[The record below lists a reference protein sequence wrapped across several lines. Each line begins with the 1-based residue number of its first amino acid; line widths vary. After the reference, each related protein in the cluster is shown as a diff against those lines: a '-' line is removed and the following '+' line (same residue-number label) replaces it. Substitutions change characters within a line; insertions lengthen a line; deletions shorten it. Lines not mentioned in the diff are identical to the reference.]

1 MRFRSKE
8 RGTRVKDRAKN
19 GASKRA
25 GSFLAIASFL
35 ARPNPK
41 IPFLGL
47 SLLRNGNACYA
58 GYWSLNDQFTTF
70 NEKSWDSFDL
80 YNQDWKW
87 PQCEGDDLFPVDQGD
102 LDSSAA
108 TTSQNE
114 TVTSPDHTQPQ
125 YLNPTP
131 SKPIIKFCK
140 ELPPETPHIEQE
152 WDMRSTLLT
161 LTEEKSGEQA
171 SRPSAQEP
179 EFLDAVDVQSAGT
192 LPLLQS
198 VEYKMCSSLHLNLRL
213 PSTKHTLF

>member
-1 MRFRSKE
+1 MINLPLLTK
-8 RGTRVKDRAKN
+8 
-19 GASKRA
+19 
-25 GSFLAIASFL
+25 
-35 ARPNPK
+35 K
-41 IPFLGL
+41 I
-47 SLLRNGNACYA
+47 
-58 GYWSLNDQFTTF
+58 
-70 NEKSWDSFDL
+70 WDSFEL

-114 TVTSPDHTQPQ
+114 TVTSPDHILPR

-131 SKPIIKFCK
+131 SKPIITLCK
-140 ELPPETPHIEQE
+140 ELPTLNKTPQKTPHIGQE
-152 WDMRSTLLT
+152 RDMRSPLLT

-179 EFLDAVDVQSAGT
+179 EFLDAADVQSAGT
-192 LPLLQS
+192 LPLLKS
-198 VEYKMCSSLHLNLRL
+198 VEYKMCNSLHLNLRL

>member
-1 MRFRSKE
+1 M
-8 RGTRVKDRAKN
+8 
-19 GASKRA
+19 
-25 GSFLAIASFL
+25 
-35 ARPNPK
+35 
-41 IPFLGL
+41 
-47 SLLRNGNACYA
+47 
-58 GYWSLNDQFTTF
+58 NDQFTTF

-87 PQCEGDDLFPVDQGD
+87 PRCEGDDLFPVDQGD

-114 TVTSPDHTQPQ
+114 TVTSPNHTQPQ

-152 WDMRSTLLT
+152 RDMRSTLLT

-179 EFLDAVDVQSAGT
+179 EFLDAADVQSAGS

-198 VEYKMCSSLHLNLRL
+198 VEYKMCSSLHLSLRL